1 MIFKFKMR
9 AELTS
14 IAVVN
19 TCLFVIIIIII
30 SISAFKLIKLTN
42 LFSIKKFNFVNFK
55 RNTKK

>member
-1 MIFKFKMR
+1 MR

-30 SISAFKLIKLTN
+30 SISAFNLIKLTN
-42 LFSIKKFNFVNFK
+42 LFLIKKIQFC
-55 RNTKK
+55 

>member
-14 IAVVN
+14 IAVVI